1 MYQWLTHLSCDE
13 WRDILWERY
22 DYVALYQLEP
32 DFSEKYGSLF
42 EAPEDIREGALFRVD
57 RQAGKLVTCP

>member
-1 MYQWLTHLSCDE
+1 M
-13 WRDILWERY
+13 
-22 DYVALYQLEP
+22 ALYQLEP